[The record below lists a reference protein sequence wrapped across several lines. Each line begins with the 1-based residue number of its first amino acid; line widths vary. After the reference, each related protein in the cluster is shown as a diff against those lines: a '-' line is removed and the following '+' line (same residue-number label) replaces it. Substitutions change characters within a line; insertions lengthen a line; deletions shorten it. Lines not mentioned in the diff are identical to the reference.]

1 MLCCFLGVYTVDI
14 TMTSSRRD
22 ARIVIVQTLFES
34 DFHGRE
40 PDGVHMVE
48 TFNAVAREHN
58 PALVDNDFALKVLRG
73 VASKYHEINS
83 IIEKAAPDWPL
94 DKIGS
99 VDRNILRLGVFEL
112 LFGKELEVPGRVAL
126 NEAIEITKMFLGD
139 GARRFVNGVLGS
151 IYTEVKDPAEDEFV
165 PKKMRHKKS
174 VGGVIFRTDEA
185 DRVWF
190 AFVHDVFGKWTLSKG
205 GLEEGEP
212 LESGLKRVIKE
223 EINVDIETLEKIGS
237 NAYKAHPP
245 DGPVLKEVTYLL
257 AKTNDDAL
265 KLKETEGLD
274 EAKWFSFEDAKKLTF
289 YPDLKQIILDG
300 MMKAIEVYAK

>member
-1 MLCCFLGVYTVDI
+1 MHSLFGVYTIHVP
-14 TMTSSRRD
+14 MTSSRRD
-22 ARIVIVQTLFES
+22 ARIVIVQTLFET
-34 DFHGRE
+34 DFHGIE
-40 PDGVHMVE
+40 PDSAHMTEV
-48 TFNAVAREHN
+48 FNATAQEHN
-58 PALVDNDFALKVLRG
+58 PALVENEYAQKVLHG
-73 VASKYHEINS
+73 IAGKYQEINS

-94 DKIGS
+94 EKIGS

-126 NEAIEITKMFLGD
+126 NEAIEVTKMFLGD

-151 IYTEVKDPAEDEFV
+151 IYTEVKDPAEDNFV
-165 PKKMRHKKS
+165 PKKIKHKKS
-174 VGGVIFRTDEA
+174 VGGVIFRIDESGN
-185 DRVWF
+185 VWF

-205 GLEEGEP
+205 GLEEGEV
-212 LESGLKRVIKE
+212 LENGLKRVIKE
-223 EINVDIETLEKIGS
+223 EIDVDIETLEKIGS

-257 AKTNDDAL
+257 AKTDDATL

-274 EAKWFSFEDAKKLTF
+274 EAKWFSFDEAKKLSF

-300 MMKAIEVYAK
+300 MMKAINTYAE

>member
-1 MLCCFLGVYTVDI
+1 
-14 TMTSSRRD
+14 MTSSRRD
-22 ARIVIVQTLFES
+22 ARIVIVQTLFET

-40 PDGVHMVE
+40 PEGTHMTE

-58 PALVDNDFALKVLRG
+58 PALIDNEYAHQVLRG
-73 VASKYHEINS
+73 IAGKYQEINS

-151 IYTEVKDPAEDEFV
+151 VYTEVKDPAEDEFI
-165 PKKMRHKKS
+165 PKKIRHKKS
-174 VGGVIFRTDEA
+174 VGGVIFRVDEGKNI
-185 DRVWF
+185 WF

-212 LESGLKRVIKE
+212 LEEGLKRVIKE

-245 DGPVLKEVTYLL
+245 EGPVLKEVTYLL
-257 AKTNDDAL
+257 AKTENPAL

-274 EAKWFSFEDAKKLTF
+274 EVKWFSFEDAKNLAF

-300 MMKAIEVYAK
+300 MMKAIDMYAKQS